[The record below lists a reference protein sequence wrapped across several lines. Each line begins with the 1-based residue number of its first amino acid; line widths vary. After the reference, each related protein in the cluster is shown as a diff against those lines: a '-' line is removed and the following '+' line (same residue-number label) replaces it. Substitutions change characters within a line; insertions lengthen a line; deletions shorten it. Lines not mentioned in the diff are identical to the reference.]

1 MSRNAFWPCSELLY
15 GCNGVSFTH
24 AGGRAVIRRGRL
36 APVALGLLAG
46 CVHYQPAPITIAD
59 RAAARL
65 SVSLDPGRLAT
76 TLKQIAPDAPTPRR
90 LDRLALFAVILDY
103 DSRVA
108 KARAAIATA
117 AAEARASRHATGPTF
132 TLTSEY
138 ANDPATRS
146 PWLLGGAVDLPLDL
160 GGRRRAR
167 LDRADLDVAIARY
180 DYAETL
186 WSERMALRHAL
197 IDGEIARRQVDLGS
211 ATLAL
216 RDRQIAALER
226 QAAAGQLATA
236 ALSPYRALRAQE
248 LRALDDARA
257 RVVAARSAIAG
268 VLGMPVSAVVDAEFD
283 WPDFDNPSLDP
294 GVSISAAMRVQG
306 ITGRADVLHALA
318 AYDQTEADLRLEIAK
333 QYPQISLGPGYTW
346 ERGLV
351 KLPLAVNLALPTF
364 DLNRAAIRA
373 ALTRREEAGLAI
385 EAAIA
390 AAQAEID
397 AALVERRAAMAALER
412 LRRSELP
419 QTRAVADQA
428 QARLA
433 RGDIGRA
440 DWADAQLAA
449 LAAQIGAL
457 DALAR
462 VQAADA
468 ALENGL
474 RRPLEGPE
482 TMIRPERL
490 EAGQ

>member
-1 MSRNAFWPCSELLY
+1 MKWRRLLTL
-15 GCNGVSFTH
+15 VT
-24 AGGRAVIRRGRL
+24 
-36 APVALGLLAG
+36 LGLLAG
-46 CVHYQPAPITIAD
+46 CMHYQPAPIAIAD
-59 RAAARL
+59 RTAARMNA
-65 SVSLDPGRLAT
+65 SLDPAQLAAT
-76 TLKQIAPDAPTPRR
+76 IRRIAPDAPPPQR
-90 LDRLALFAVILDY
+90 LDRLALFAAMLDL
-103 DSRVA
+103 DPRIA

-117 AAEARASRHATGPTF
+117 AAEARASRHAVGPTF

-160 GGRRRAR
+160 GGRRKAR
-167 LDRADLDVAIARY
+167 LDRADLDVTIARY

-186 WSERMALRHAL
+186 WSERMALRRAL
-197 IDGEIARRQVDLGS
+197 IDGEIARRQMDLGS

-226 QAAAGQLATA
+226 QAAVGQVPGA

-257 RVVAARSAIAG
+257 RAVAARSAIAG
-268 VLGMPVSAVVDAEFD
+268 VLSVSVSALAGAEFT
-283 WPDFDNPSLDP
+283 WPGFDDP
-294 GVSISAAMRVQG
+294 RPDPAGGISPAARAQG

-318 AYDQTEADLRLEIAK
+318 AYDQAEADVRLEIAK

-364 DLNRAAIRA
+364 DLNRAAIQA
-373 ALTRREEAGLAI
+373 ALARREEAGLAI

-397 AALVERRAAMAALER
+397 AALVERGAAMAALEQSR
-412 LRRSELP
+412 KSELP

-428 QARLA
+428 QARLTH
-433 RGDIGRA
+433 GDIGRA

-490 EAGQ
+490 EIGQ